1 MMTIQGDLRT
11 GNCLKVKTPAD
22 TLGLAYDWRD
32 GDVLAGGARTPQML
46 ALNPAGQIPVV
57 SWDDGRALAQSNAII
72 RYLAAGTDLLPADPF
87 AQAKVDAWLF
97 WEQYSHEPYVAV
109 ARFQVV
115 YRGLAPDALDANLVT
130 RANAAL
136 GHLDAALADAEWLAN
151 DAPSVADIACAAYS
165 RLAPEAGL
173 DLEPLPRLRSWLAR
187 CDARFA

>member
-1 MMTIQGDLRT
+1 MMTIHGDLRS
-11 GNCLKVKTPAD
+11 GNCLKVKTTAD
-22 TLGLAYDWRD
+22 TLGMPYVWRD
-32 GDVLAGGARTPQML
+32 VDVLSGGARTPQML

-57 SWDDGRALAQSNAII
+57 SWDDGRVLAQSNAII
-72 RYLAAGTDLLPADPF
+72 RYLAAGTDLLPVEPF
-87 AQAKVDAWLF
+87 AQARVDAWLF

-109 ARFQVV
+109 ARFEVV
-115 YRGLAPDALDANLVT
+115 YRGLAPGELEARLVT

-136 GHLDAALADAEWLAN
+136 AHLDAALSTADWLAN

-173 DLEPLPRLRSWLAR
+173 DLEPLPHLRSWLAR